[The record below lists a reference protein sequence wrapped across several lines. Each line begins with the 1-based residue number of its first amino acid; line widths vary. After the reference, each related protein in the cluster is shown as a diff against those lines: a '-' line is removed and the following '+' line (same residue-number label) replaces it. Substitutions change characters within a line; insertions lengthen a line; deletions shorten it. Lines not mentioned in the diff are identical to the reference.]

1 MQPFDEKKPNK
12 DRYTIGELAALYGI
26 GADTIRYYEEKGLIV
41 PVRGENGYRYYGLET
56 IWRMNVIR
64 NLRTLGFSVSHI
76 GEYLDSRT
84 VESTKALLWEE
95 LRSID
100 EKLGELLTLKETVR
114 EQLSIIESS
123 AVITADT
130 VRELTLPPRR
140 AYEIKK
146 TYTSDEDMDLLMKAL
161 VEQNGGKIFII
172 GNNRLA
178 SVIDETSDVP
188 RFKSAMLFDPNGD
201 VVLPGGKYLSV
212 CYRGR
217 WNSHQY
223 LRILFDYAQEHHL
236 RLVPPFMDL
245 VWVDV
250 HTSADETEHVS
261 EVQALA
267 MEEQQ

>member
-41 PVRGENGYRYYGLET
+41 PMRGENGYRYYGLET

-76 GEYLDSRT
+76 AAYLRNRN
-84 VESTKALLWEE
+84 VESTKALLCEE
-95 LRSID
+95 LLSID
-100 EKLGELLTLKETVR
+100 EKLSELFALRDTVR
-114 EQLSIIESS
+114 EQLAIIDSS
-123 AVITADT
+123 AAIETDT

-146 TYTSDEDMDLLMKAL
+146 TYASDADMDLLMKAL
-161 VEQNGGKIFII
+161 VEKNGGKIFII

-188 RFKSAMLFDPNGD
+188 LFKSAMLFDPRGD

-223 LRILFDYAQEHHL
+223 LRILYDYAQEHHL

-245 VWVDV
+245 VWVDI
-250 HTSADETEHVS
+250 HTSADEAEHVS

-267 MEEQQ
+267 AAE